1 MENQCKTLKDYAK
14 EAKKRLKSGFW
25 QNYHSELQKE
35 VEKTGG
41 EVIAVS
47 KVVEYYSSKAEKQMR
62 GINPEE
68 ENFYQKV
75 KELVST
81 EGEVPNAIGRLTDK
95 KYYETLSYE
104 QKQRYLLELSARYRS
119 ALERYYR
126 ELEFEKE

>member
-25 QNYHSELQKE
+25 QNYHRELKKE

-41 EVIAVS
+41 EAIAVS

-68 ENFYQKV
+68 ESFYQKV
-75 KELVST
+75 KELVSA

-95 KYYETLSYE
+95 EYYETLSYE
-104 QKQRYLLELSARYRS
+104 QKQRYLLDLSARYRS

-126 ELEFEKE
+126 ELEFEQI